1 MSIFYSDDAVTL
13 HHGKALDVLRS
24 MPDGSVDCCV
34 TSPPYF
40 GLRDYGVDGQQ
51 GLEASPAE
59 YVAGMVAV
67 FAEVR
72 RVLADDGTLWLN
84 LGDSYASTASNNGG
98 YSDKSTLAGFTS
110 PDTKGR
116 GANDANVARRIAP
129 GVGPK
134 NLLGIPWRLAF
145 ALQDDGWILRNDII
159 WAKSNGMPEA
169 VQDRLST
176 KHEHVFMFSKK
187 RSYWFDLDAIRV
199 EYDGDRS
206 LSRRSRTGHTN
217 KENSAQGAWGIHL
230 DRDRPADGSIASAEG
245 MVGNTNAPTP
255 QADRTSDR
263 PQKRRADELF
273 AEAGLTEAHLDAMRA
288 VGLSDAGKALTTQ
301 TGAGKN
307 AADMQRLADEAKAAL
322 GGYYREFLYSRG
334 RNPGDVWI
342 IPTQP
347 FPGAHFAVMPSA
359 LAERC
364 IKAGCKTGGTVLDPY
379 SGSGTTG
386 LAAAR
391 HGRKY
396 VGIDLNAEYL
406 DLSLTTRL
414 AQTALIDFGSAS

>member
-1 MSIFYSDDAVTL
+1 M
-13 HHGKALDVLRS
+13 
-24 MPDGSVDCCV
+24 
-34 TSPPYF
+34 
-40 GLRDYGVDGQQ
+40 
-51 GLEASPAE
+51 
-59 YVAGMVAV
+59 
-67 FAEVR
+67 
-72 RVLADDGTLWLN
+72 
-84 LGDSYASTASNNGG
+84 
-98 YSDKSTLAGFTS
+98 
-110 PDTKGR
+110 
-116 GANDANVARRIAP
+116 ARRIAP